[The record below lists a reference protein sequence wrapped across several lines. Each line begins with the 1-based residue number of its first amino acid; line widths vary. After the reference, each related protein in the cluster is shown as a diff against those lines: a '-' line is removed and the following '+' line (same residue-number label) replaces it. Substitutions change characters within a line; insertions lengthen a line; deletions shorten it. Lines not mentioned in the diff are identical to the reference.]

1 MAKDVYHQTVRTA
14 LEKEGW
20 VVTHDPFRIPKKKIG
35 AKLEIDLGL
44 ERVIIAQKDTE
55 KIVVEV
61 KSFLKISLIHE
72 FHSVLGQYLNYEIG
86 LEKINSD
93 RALFLALPESAF
105 EDLCAM
111 PLFHA
116 SVQKFGIK
124 LIVFEPENETI
135 TLWKK

>member
-1 MAKDVYHQTVRTA
+1 MAKDMYHHTVRIA

-44 ERVIIAQKDTE
+44 ERVIVAERDTE

-61 KSFLKISLIHE
+61 KSFLKTSLIHE

-86 LEKINSD
+86 LEKIKAD
-93 RALFLALPESAF
+93 RLLFLAIPETAF
-105 EDLCAM
+105 KELCEM

-116 SVQKFGIK
+116 SVEKFDIK

-135 TLWKK
+135 LLWKK

>member
-1 MAKDVYHQTVRTA
+1 MARDIYHQVVRTA

-20 VVTHDPFRIPKKKIG
+20 IVTHDPFIIPKKKIG

-44 ERVIIAQKDTE
+44 ERVIIAEKDTE

-61 KSFLKISLIHE
+61 KSFLKNSLIHE
-72 FHSVLGQYLNYEIG
+72 FHGVLGQYLNYEIG

-93 RALFLALPESAF
+93 RLLFLAMPENTF
-105 EDLCAM
+105 KELCEM

-116 SVQKFGIK
+116 SVEKFVIK
-124 LIVFEPENETI
+124 IIVFEPKEATI
-135 TLWKK
+135 TLWKR